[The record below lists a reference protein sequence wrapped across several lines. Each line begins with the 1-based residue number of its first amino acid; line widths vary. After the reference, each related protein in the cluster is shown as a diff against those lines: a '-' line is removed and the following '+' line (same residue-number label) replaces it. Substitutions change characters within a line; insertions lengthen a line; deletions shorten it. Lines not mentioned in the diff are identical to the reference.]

1 MDQALARQHRPMA
14 VVPRRGMVL
23 MAALIA
29 TFMAAVESTII
40 ATAMPTIVG
49 ALGGFRLFSWV
60 FAAYLLTMAVSV
72 PIYGRL
78 ADIYGRKRIFF
89 VGTGIF
95 LVGTTLCGFART
107 MVMLVIFRA
116 IQGIGAGAIQPI
128 ASTVIGDIY
137 TPAERARVQGYLS
150 SVFGVSAII
159 GPALGAFIVTHMHWA
174 LVFWIN
180 LPIGAIAIAMFAIY
194 LPERVERRQHRI
206 DYLGAI
212 LLIVGVGAP
221 MLALVQARLSAAAT
235 SPPDRA
241 RRRHPLALLHERPR
255 ARADGAV
262 SAVAQPGHRARQFRH
277 LRHRLDDDGGQRLSA
292 HLCAR
297 GDGPQPGLAGLVL
310 GCMSVSW
317 MFASFAAGRLMIR
330 TSYRLAGSA
339 RRRGAGDRA
348 AILSQM
354 QPSSGIFWAA
364 TGSLV
369 MGVGMGACNTA
380 FLVSIQASVGWSERG
395 VATGANMFMR
405 VIGQSFG
412 AALGG
417 AVLNFGVFRR
427 VPDAADAVNRLLE
440 PALRRSLGAAQ
451 ITRLTDAVAASLAR
465 SLSDRDPARGPDL
478 CRRAG
483 LSGAFEPGPS
493 GGAGRALSGR
503 RVPYNCGKPVE
514 GGERDG
520 GHSRNRRLSLRGR
533 RRLGQLPDGW
543 KWDADVAA
551 VGSTGTITSMPSA
564 AARTR

>member
-1 MDQALARQHRPMA
+1 MDQALAQQHRPSA

-23 MAALIA
+23 VAALIA

-49 ALGGFRLFSWV
+49 DLGGFRLFSWV

-107 MVMLVIFRA
+107 MVMLVVFRA

-159 GPALGAFIVTHMHWA
+159 GPALGAFIVLHMHWA

-180 LPIGAIAIAMFAIY
+180 LPIGAIAIAMFALY

-206 DYLGAI
+206 DYLGAV

-221 MLALVQARLSAAAT
+221 MLALVQARTLGGGDIASLIGLGVAT
-235 SPPDRA
+235 L
-241 RRRHPLALLHERPR
+241 LALFLHE
-255 ARADGAV
+255 ARAPEPMVPFRLWRNRVIALSNFGIFGTGSTMMAV
-262 SAVAQPGHRARQFRH
+262 SAFLPTYVQGVMGRSPAI
-277 LRHRLDDDGGQRLSA
+277 
-292 HLCAR
+292 
-297 GDGPQPGLAGLVL
+297 AGLVL

-330 TSYRLAGSA
+330 TSYRLAAALGGVA
-339 RRRGAGDRA
+339 LAIGAA
-348 AILSQM
+348 MLSQM
-354 QPSSGIFWAA
+354 QPSSGILWAA
-364 TGSLV
+364 AGSLV

-380 FLVSIQASVGWSERG
+380 FLVSIQASVGWGERG

-405 VIGQSFG
+405 IIGQSFG

-440 PALRRSLGAAQ
+440 PAARQGLG
-451 ITRLTDAVAASLAR
+451 TSELMRLTNAVAASLHEVYLIATV
-465 SLSDRDPARGPDL
+465 LAVL
-478 CRRAG
+478 TFIA
-483 LSGAFEPGPS
+483 
-493 GGAGRALSGR
+493 ALSF
-503 RVPYNCGKPVE
+503 PAHLSPV
-514 GGERDG
+514 R
-520 GHSRNRRLSLRGR
+520 
-533 RRLGQLPDGW
+533 P
-543 KWDADVAA
+543 AA
-551 VGSTGTITSMPSA
+551 P
-564 AARTR
+564 AAR

>member
-1 MDQALARQHRPMA
+1 LDQALAQQHRPA
-14 VVPRRGMVL
+14 VILPRRGMVL
-23 MAALIA
+23 VAALIA

-49 ALGGFRLFSWV
+49 DLGGFRLFSWV

-89 VGTGIF
+89 AGTGIF

-107 MVMLVIFRA
+107 MVVLVIFRA

-159 GPALGAFIVTHMHWA
+159 GPALGAFIVVHMRWA

-180 LPIGAIAIAMFAIY
+180 LPIGAIAVAMFAIY

-212 LLIVGVGAP
+212 LLIIGVGAP
-221 MLALVQARLSAAAT
+221 MLALVQARSLDGGSIASLVGLGLAT
-235 SPPDRA
+235 L
-241 RRRHPLALLHERPR
+241 LALFVHE
-255 ARADGAV
+255 ARTVEPMVPFRLWRNRVVALSNFGIFGTGSTLMAV
-262 SAVAQPGHRARQFRH
+262 SAFLPTYVQGVMGRSPAI
-277 LRHRLDDDGGQRLSA
+277 
-292 HLCAR
+292 
-297 GDGPQPGLAGLVL
+297 AGLVL

-330 TSYRLAGSA
+330 TSYRLAAALGGVA
-339 RRRGAGDRA
+339 LAIGAA
-348 AILSQM
+348 MLSQM
-354 QPSSGIFWAA
+354 QPSSGIAWAA

-369 MGVGMGACNTA
+369 MGIGMGACNTA

-405 VIGQSFG
+405 IIGQSFG

-417 AVLNFGVFRR
+417 AILNFGVFRR
-427 VPDAADAVNRLLE
+427 VPDAADAVNRLLQ
-440 PALRRSLGAAQ
+440 PAFRRGLGASEIA
-451 ITRLTDAVAASLAR
+451 RLTDAVAASLHEVYLIATLLAVLTFVAA
-465 SLSDRDPARGPDL
+465 LSFPAR
-478 CRRAG
+478 
-483 LSGAFEPGPS
+483 LS
-493 GGAGRALSGR
+493 
-503 RVPYNCGKPVE
+503 PV
-514 GGERDG
+514 R
-520 GHSRNRRLSLRGR
+520 
-533 RRLGQLPDGW
+533 P
-543 KWDADVAA
+543 AA
-551 VGSTGTITSMPSA
+551 P
-564 AARTR
+564 AAR